1 MEEQKMPQHVSI
13 TICDP
18 ASIGRGMKVI
28 GCDGLRGY
36 NTHRLKRDDSYYEKE
51 VRLSD
56 EFDKMAN
63 DSSSQNALENI
74 VYGNINGIYLE
85 DHEKRL
91 MSTIV
96 QWLGTPVGE
105 GFLRKCGYMHE
116 DEHNK
121 ELEAQRRLVYAE
133 VKNIAIFDTN
143 WLLNA
148 FGLGTK
154 KNDEDAS
161 ARQD

>member
-1 MEEQKMPQHVSI
+1 
-13 TICDP
+13 
-18 ASIGRGMKVI
+18 
-28 GCDGLRGY
+28 
-36 NTHRLKRDDSYYEKE
+36 
-51 VRLSD
+51 
-56 EFDKMAN
+56 
-63 DSSSQNALENI
+63 
-74 VYGNINGIYLE
+74 
-85 DHEKRL
+85 
-91 MSTIV
+91 
-96 QWLGTPVGE
+96 
-105 GFLRKCGYMHE
+105 MHE